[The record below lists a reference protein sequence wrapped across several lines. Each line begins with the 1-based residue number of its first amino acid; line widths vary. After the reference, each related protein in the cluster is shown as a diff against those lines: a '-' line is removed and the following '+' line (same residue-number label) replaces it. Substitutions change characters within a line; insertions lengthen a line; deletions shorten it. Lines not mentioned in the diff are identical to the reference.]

1 MNWNKR
7 ETAWKKKL
15 KKWTEKKKQNRSK
28 WRPKTVLLGHSIPSN
43 YKNPFLPPASSAQ
56 PYYMCFHTRVR
67 TNNANNFEN
76 NSVSIWPW
84 VFLYKRYE
92 WLTHWL
98 CDNVLPLALV
108 YWKLDVLFIK
118 VWNSANFIETGLQN
132 HQCWYLKCMLFF
144 YYFALRISLS
154 FRRRYA
160 IETHRT
166 EKFSG
171 SPLVAVEQI
180 ELQLN

>member
-15 KKWTEKKKQNRSK
+15 KKWTEKKN
-28 WRPKTVLLGHSIPSN
+28 KTGVNEDRKLFYSDTQFLAIIRILFCLRLVLLNHTICVFIPEWEQITLIIL
-43 YKNPFLPPASSAQ
+43 KIT
-56 PYYMCFHTRVR
+56 PYQFDL
-67 TNNANNFEN
+67 
-76 NSVSIWPW
+76 
-84 VFLYKRYE
+84 VFLYKQYE

-132 HQCWYLKCMLFF
+132 HQ
-144 YYFALRISLS
+144 YFPLRISLS

-160 IETHRT
+160 IETHRS

>member
-15 KKWTEKKKQNRSK
+15 KKWTEKKN
-28 WRPKTVLLGHSIPSN
+28 KTGVNEDRKLFYSDTQFLSN

-56 PYYMCFHTRVR
+56 QYYVCFHTRVR

-84 VFLYKRYE
+84 VFLYKQYE

-108 YWKLDVLFIK
+108 YWKLDVLCIK

-144 YYFALRISLS
+144 FIILLYVYHCRLDGDTRL
-154 FRRRYA
+154 
-160 IETHRT
+160 
-166 EKFSG
+166 K
-171 SPLVAVEQI
+171 LI
-180 ELQLN
+180 ELKNLVGALS

>member
-15 KKWTEKKKQNRSK
+15 KKWTEKKN
-28 WRPKTVLLGHSIPSN
+28 KTGVNEDQKLFYSDTQFLAIIRIL
-43 YKNPFLPPASSAQ
+43 FLPPASSAQ

-84 VFLYKRYE
+84 VFLYKQYE

-132 HQCWYLKCMLFF
+132 HQ
-144 YYFALRISLS
+144 YFPLRISLS
-154 FRRRYA
+154 FRRWYA
-160 IETHRT
+160 IETHRS

>member
-15 KKWTEKKKQNRSK
+15 KKWTEKKN
-28 WRPKTVLLGHSIPSN
+28 KTGVNEDRKLFYSDTQFLSN

-84 VFLYKRYE
+84 VFLYKQYE

-144 YYFALRISLS
+144 FIILLYVYHCRLDGDTRL
-154 FRRRYA
+154 
-160 IETHRT
+160 
-166 EKFSG
+166 K
-171 SPLVAVEQI
+171 LI
-180 ELQLN
+180 ELKNLVGALS

>member
-1 MNWNKR
+1 MNR
-7 ETAWKKKL
+7 KKK
-15 KKWTEKKKQNRSK
+15 N
-28 WRPKTVLLGHSIPSN
+28 KTGVNEDRKLFLLGHSIPSN
-43 YKNPFLPPASSAQ
+43 YKNPFLPKASSAQ

-76 NSVSIWPW
+76 NSVSIWPS
-84 VFLYKRYE
+84 VFLYKQYE

-132 HQCWYLKCMLFF
+132 HQ
-144 YYFALRISLS
+144 YFPLRISLS

-160 IETHRT
+160 IETHRS